1 MIHVTNLDC
10 IQDAVRHATCQVVYE
25 APLVHVPNVGIF
37 KEVVTA
43 KNDFIVHIFLG
54 DEILIRI
61 FEVVANNVLNLLNAK
76 YVPTENT
83 WEWNGAVP
91 FEVVPTICGMKE
103 VDALIAT
110 WAAAKKY
117 FSAV

>member
-1 MIHVTNLDC
+1 
-10 IQDAVRHATCQVVYE
+10 
-25 APLVHVPNVGIF
+25 
-37 KEVVTA
+37 
-43 KNDFIVHIFLG
+43 
-54 DEILIRI
+54 
-61 FEVVANNVLNLLNAK
+61 VLNLLNAK